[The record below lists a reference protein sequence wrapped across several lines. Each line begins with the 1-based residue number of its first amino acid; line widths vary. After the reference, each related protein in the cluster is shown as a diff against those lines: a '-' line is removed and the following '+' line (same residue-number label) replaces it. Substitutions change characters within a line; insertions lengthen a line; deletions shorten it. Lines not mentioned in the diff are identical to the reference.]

1 MEKPSTARIALKWGI
16 ISAIISIVFTI
27 VLYTFDLWKMVWIA
41 AAFGVAV
48 TVVILVLAAKEFKSL
63 NNGFMTFGE
72 GLGMSML
79 IIVVSGLISNAFNQL
94 YVNVIDTSIKGKIT
108 DMQEEMYVKQGLS
121 EEQISMAMEQLERFN
136 NPSMQF
142 LFSMLGTL
150 FFGFLLSLI
159 ISAIMKKDRPVFE

>member
-16 ISAIISIVFTI
+16 ISSIISVIFTI
-27 VLYTFDLWKMVWIA
+27 ILYNFDLWKMFWIA
-41 AAFGVAV
+41 ATGGLA
-48 TVVILVLAAKEFKSL
+48 VILIILILASKEFKSL
-63 NNGFMTFGE
+63 NDGFMTFGE

-79 IIVVSGLISNAFNQL
+79 VIMVSSLISNAFNQL

-121 EEQISMAMEQLERFN
+121 QEQIDMAMEQVERFN

-142 LFSMLGTL
+142 LFAMLGSL
-150 FFGFLLSLI
+150 FFGFLMALI

>member
-16 ISAIISIVFTI
+16 ISAIISVIFTVI
-27 VLYTFDLWKMVWIA
+27 IYNFELWKIFWIA
-41 AAFGVAV
+41 LVFGIVV
-48 TVVILVLAAKEFKSL
+48 TVTILVLAAKEFKSL
-63 NNGFMTFGE
+63 NNGFVSFSE

-79 IIVVSGLISNAFNQL
+79 IIVVSGLISNSFNQL

-121 EEQISMAMEQLERFN
+121 QEQIDMAMEQVGRFN

-142 LFSMLGTL
+142 LFGMLFSV
-150 FFGFLLSLI
+150 FFGFLMALI
-159 ISAIMKKDRPVFE
+159 ISAIMKKDRPIFE

>member
-16 ISAIISIVFTI
+16 ISSIISVIFTI
-27 VLYTFDLWKMVWIA
+27 ILYNFDLWKMFWIA
-41 AAFGVAV
+41 ATGGLA
-48 TVVILVLAAKEFKSL
+48 VILIILILASKEFKSL
-63 NNGFMTFGE
+63 NDGFMTFGE

-79 IIVVSGLISNAFNQL
+79 VIMVSSLISNAFNQL

-121 EEQISMAMEQLERFN
+121 QEQIDMAMEQVERFN

-142 LFSMLGTL
+142 LFSMLGSL
-150 FFGFLLSLI
+150 FFGFLLALI

>member
-16 ISAIISIVFTI
+16 ISAIISTVFTI
-27 VLYTFDLWKMVWIA
+27 VLYTFDLWKMLWIA
-41 AAFGVAV
+41 VTFGLAV

-79 IIVVSGLISNAFNQL
+79 IIMVSGLISNAFNQL
-94 YVNVIDTSIKGKIT
+94 YVNVIDTSIKGKMI